1 MIGISLRY
9 RCAIVLPLS
18 LAAIGCTMH
27 DPQLPATSSIT
38 RGDAPY
44 TRGDLGSLTY
54 RAVDH
59 LLAGAPEI
67 AVGTPLVV
75 GTIAEVQNVESTTAL
90 GNIVADMIRTRLSQ
104 DGHTVSEMRLRRA
117 VSFHKGEGEFLL
129 SRTPS
134 ALMRPPLAAA
144 MVTGT
149 YAATYDLVYVS
160 LKLVSAT
167 DEHIIAGVD
176 FAVPLSEVEGLLQK
190 RTTWLL
196 E

>member
-1 MIGISLRY
+1 MKGMQPG
-9 RCAIVLPLS
+9 CVIVLLLS
-18 LAAIGCTMH
+18 LVAVGCAAI
-27 DPQLPATSSIT
+27 DPPLPATSSIT
-38 RGDAPY
+38 RGAGPY
-44 TRGDLGSLTY
+44 SRGDLGSLTY

-59 LLAGAPEI
+59 LLAEAPEI

-75 GTIAEVQNVESTTAL
+75 GTIAEVQNVETTTAL

-104 DGHTVSEMRLRRA
+104 DGHTVSELRLRRA
-117 VSFHKGEGEFLL
+117 VSFRKGEGEFML
-129 SRTPS
+129 SRTPG

-149 YAATYDLVYVS
+149 YAASYDLVYVS

-167 DEHIIAGVD
+167 DERIVAGAD
-176 FAVPLSEVEGLLQK
+176 FAVPLREVEGLLQK
-190 RTTWLL
+190 RTTWLP